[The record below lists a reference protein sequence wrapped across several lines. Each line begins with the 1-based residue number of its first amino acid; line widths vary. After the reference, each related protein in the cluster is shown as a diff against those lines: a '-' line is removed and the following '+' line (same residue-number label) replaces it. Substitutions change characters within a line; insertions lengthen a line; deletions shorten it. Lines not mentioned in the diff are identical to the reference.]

1 MKKLISF
8 FKICLFTCLIII
20 IFFNIKSINGSIL
33 LSFNLWKENIF
44 PSLFPFFLVANI
56 LTNIGFVEFIGNMF
70 SKSMYFLFKI
80 KKECAFI
87 FIMSMLSGF
96 PSSAKYIDDLLSKS
110 LIDKKD
116 AEKALLFS
124 FFSNPLFIVNT
135 IGIMF
140 FDNMRI
146 GILILICHYLGNVV
160 IGVLFRGFNINN
172 YSNHIEE
179 FKSKKI
185 DIIRIFLD
193 AIIDSLKTLALIFG
207 IITVFLIITSIVSA
221 IFHFN
226 FITTSLISSV
236 LEITSGLKLL
246 SQTSLSI
253 DLKIVLSTA
262 VLSFGGLSIHAQIFS
277 ILNKYNIRYRYFL
290 LARILHA
297 TISSIMVLLLLQMG
311 GLF

>member
-1 MKKLISF
+1 
-8 FKICLFTCLIII
+8 
-20 IFFNIKSINGSIL
+20 
-33 LSFNLWKENIF
+33 
-44 PSLFPFFLVANI
+44 
-56 LTNIGFVEFIGNMF
+56 
-70 SKSMYFLFKI
+70 
-80 KKECAFI
+80 
-87 FIMSMLSGF
+87 MSMLSGF

-116 AEKALLFS
+116 AEKVLLFS

-140 FDNMRI
+140 FDNMKI

-160 IGVLFRGFNINN
+160 VGILFRDFSVSNN

-179 FKSKKI
+179 SKSKRI

-221 IFHFN
+221 IFN
-226 FITTSLISSV
+226 FLTTSLISSV